1 MNSTSEKK
9 YSLAELKQMN
19 SRDLSAASEGERHI
33 TLTDRNWTA
42 VLNLLAR
49 LSSQQLDL
57 QTAVAL
63 LLTKPDVEELLKQL
77 DRNTQTQL
85 QYLNSE
91 VESFGQQ
98 AGSLNERFSCA
109 AEKLVSNTEKELD
122 SLTRSTKDSL
132 DTMQRKTDSQL
143 GELRR
148 STIRWIRMM
157 GVVCIAAVMSL
168 TILYAV
174 TILRR
179 LA

>member
-1 MNSTSEKK
+1 MNSGSEKK
-9 YSLAELKQMN
+9 YSLNELKQMN

-49 LSSQQLDL
+49 LGSQQLDL

-63 LLTKPDVEELLKQL
+63 LLTRPDVEELLKQL

-85 QYLNSE
+85 QCLNSE
-91 VESFGQQ
+91 VESFAQQ
-98 AGSLNERFSCA
+98 AGNLSERFSCA

-143 GELRR
+143 EELRR
-148 STIRWIRMM
+148 STIRWLKVM
-157 GVVCIAAVMSL
+157 GVVCIAAVMLL
-168 TILYAV
+168 TILYAIA
-174 TILRR
+174 ILRR
-179 LA
+179 LG